1 MRYLID
7 DVLRLQI
14 HSIYTSKY
22 AVTYIVLKMIKAVIF
37 DLGNTLV
44 SEETGNAFPYAVEV
58 LNQLKNKYKLALIT
72 NVHPTTT
79 TEKVQEILAEA
90 GIPDVFEVVVV
101 SSEVGCSK
109 PNPQIFEIA
118 LNGLDIEPEEAVMIG
133 NISST
138 DIFGANR
145 IGMKTV
151 LFQPSNEYQRSDWE
165 NPDHTIHSLK
175 DLTRLL
181 E

>member
-1 MRYLID
+1 
-7 DVLRLQI
+7 
-14 HSIYTSKY
+14 
-22 AVTYIVLKMIKAVIF
+22 MIKAVIF

-58 LNQLKNKYKLALIT
+58 LNQLKNKFKLALIT
-72 NVHPTTT
+72 NVHHTTT

-101 SSEVGCSK
+101 SSEVGSSK
-109 PNPQIFEIA
+109 PNSQIFEIA

-133 NISST
+133 NIIST

-165 NPDHTIHSLK
+165 SPDHTIHSLK